1 MNELFKES
9 ETLEFLFEFLIEI
22 IMEPIVECYIFLM
35 THFSDKSKKPNK
47 EKAVYIVLAES
58 ITLLLMF
65 VIGVVMLLE
74 TDGES
79 LVGKILLSF
88 SVVIS
93 IIQISLCLLL
103 RKKVKSKK

>member
-1 MNELFKES
+1 
-9 ETLEFLFEFLIEI
+9 
-22 IMEPIVECYIFLM
+22 MEPIVECYIFLM

-79 LVGKILLSF
+79 LVGQILLSF
-88 SVVIS
+88 SIVIS
-93 IIQISLCLLL
+93 IIQISRGLLL